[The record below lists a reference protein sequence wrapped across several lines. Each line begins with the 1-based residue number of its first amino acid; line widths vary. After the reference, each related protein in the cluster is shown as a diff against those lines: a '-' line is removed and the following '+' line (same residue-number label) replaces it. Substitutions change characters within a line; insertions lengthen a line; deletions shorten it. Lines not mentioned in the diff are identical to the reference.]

1 LKAFTHLQNL
11 DPALHQA
18 VRGFLLRMIMKKTH
32 HIVLT
37 RAARDTGIP
46 VDELHHAAASAAG
59 DAAIENTWFKAFR
72 VRGRQFA
79 LSTRIVVEVDHFP
92 HKAPAGALSKPS
104 QRSR

>member
-1 LKAFTHLQNL
+1 MT
-11 DPALHQA
+11 
-18 VRGFLLRMIMKKTH
+18 KTH

-46 VDELHHAAASAAG
+46 VDELHQAAAAAAG
-59 DAAIENTWFKAFR
+59 GATAGNTWFKAFR

-79 LSTRIVVEVDHFP
+79 LSTRIVVEVDYFP
-92 HKAPAGALSKPS
+92 HKAPTGALPRPS

>member
-1 LKAFTHLQNL
+1 
-11 DPALHQA
+11 
-18 VRGFLLRMIMKKTH
+18 MIMMKSH

-46 VDELHHAAASAAG
+46 VDELHHAAAAAAG
-59 DAAIENTWFKAFR
+59 GVTAENTWFKAFR

-79 LSTRIVVEVDHFP
+79 LSTRIVVEVDYFP
-92 HKAPAGALSKPS
+92 HKAPAGVLPKPS